1 MSHRTG
7 EIIAT
12 MIRIHTFDP
21 DAPPDSPVC
30 TFCGAQPL
38 DGKEQHVARM
48 IQHAIATRSNG
59 AGDTKIRILAG
70 ELSYGELQGLA
81 VSGVDA
87 FDLLQAT
94 AIQEIEIFDR
104 AACNGTT
111 LTRSN

>member
-7 EIIAT
+7 EIIAD

-21 DAPPDSPVC
+21 DAPPNSPEC
-30 TFCGAQPL
+30 SCGARPL

-48 IQHAIATRSNG
+48 IQHAIATRSHA

-94 AIQEIEIFDR
+94 TIQDIQIFDR
-104 AACNGTT
+104 AACNGTIYS
-111 LTRSN
+111 RSN